1 MQSKTKISSRAKSSK
16 TPKILC
22 ETSVKACAQNKIIKE
37 TGNRGEALIAAMLE
51 KEGYTILSRN
61 FRTRAGEIDIIA
73 QQHDT
78 IAFVEV
84 KARHNALF
92 DVTEVITQSKQKKI
106 MMTAKAFLAQHAK
119 ISYNMVHRFDVAI
132 IEYAQAK
139 LEKSAHK
146 NMPQITYIPNA
157 FYGE

>member
-1 MQSKTKISSRAKSSK
+1 MEPKTKISSRAKSSQA
-16 TPKILC
+16 TC
-22 ETSVKACAQNKIIKE
+22 ETRVKARAHNKVTKE
-37 TGNRGEALIAAMLE
+37 TGNKGEALIATMLE

-61 FRTRAGEIDIIA
+61 FRTRLGEIDIIA

-92 DVTEVITQSKQKKI
+92 DVTEVITPAKQKKI
-106 MMTAKAFLAQHAK
+106 MMAAKAFLAQHTK
-119 ISYNMVHRFDVAI
+119 ISYNMTCRFDVAI
-132 IEYAQAK
+132 IEYAHAK

-146 NMPQITYIPNA
+146 NTPQITYIPNA